1 MEFIKI
7 DGDRYM
13 IKNSNGRIIS
23 NDEKLKLEK
32 KELIINDIKGCDC
45 QQETTKRIKEIN
57 EELDEHSIIEETKK
71 ARRGRNK

>member
-7 DGDRYM
+7 DGNRYM

-32 KELIINDIKGCDC
+32 KELIINDIEGCDC
-45 QQETTKRIKEIN
+45 QQEATKRIEEIN
-57 EELDEHSIIEETKK
+57 EELDEHSIIEKTKK
-71 ARRGRNK
+71 ACRGRNK